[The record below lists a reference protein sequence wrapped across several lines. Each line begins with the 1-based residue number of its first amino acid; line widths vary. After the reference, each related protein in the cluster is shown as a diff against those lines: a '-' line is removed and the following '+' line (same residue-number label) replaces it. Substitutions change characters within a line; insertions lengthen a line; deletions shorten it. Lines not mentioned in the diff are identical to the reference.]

1 MLPRP
6 CLGNIH
12 NPSVLLYLHW
22 MGRGDPLH
30 SDEAKRL
37 GAKVLSR
44 FFIPRAGDPFSLY
57 FPHMTTAL
65 AAQIKKLP
73 QTPGV
78 YFFKDSAQN
87 VIYIGKAK
95 NIKKRVESH
104 FARGGSS
111 LNFYSRVRTVDCV
124 QTRDE
129 KEALILESALVKKL
143 QPKYNIELK
152 DDKNFFFVA
161 ISRDTVPRVYL
172 THQHD
177 QRRGLTRIKTQTNAD
192 SPRPS
197 ASFIGPFVS
206 GKELK
211 KFMRDIRKIFPYK
224 TCKNKPEN
232 PCLYYHLGL
241 CAGHAPP
248 SHKATEGAG
257 SIEDYPKIIA
267 GLETLLRIYN
277 GNPNKIECYDISN
290 TSGSLSVGSLVA
302 LINNRPAKK
311 WYRKFKIKTVRG
323 SNDPASLKEVLG
335 RRMNHPE
342 WPYPD
347 MAIVDGGKG
356 QLSRLKNFQ
365 LPLIGIT
372 KRENTKRTKTL
383 GSLVSPYG
391 VGTVPVGALPAP
403 VRDTILRA
411 RDEAH
416 RFAITYHRKRR
427 IRNAIA

>member
-1 MLPRP
+1 
-6 CLGNIH
+6 
-12 NPSVLLYLHW
+12 
-22 MGRGDPLH
+22 
-30 SDEAKRL
+30 
-37 GAKVLSR
+37 
-44 FFIPRAGDPFSLY
+44 
-57 FPHMTTAL
+57 MTKTL

-78 YFFKDSAQN
+78 YFFKDRAQN

-95 NIKKRVESH
+95 NVRKRVESH

-111 LNFYSRVRTVDCV
+111 FNFYAQVRSVDCV
-124 QTRDE
+124 QTRGE

-161 ISRDTVPRVYL
+161 ISHDTVPRVYL
-172 THQHD
+172 THQPN
-177 QRRGLTRIKTQTNAD
+177 QKRRLTQEEPQINAD
-192 SPRPS
+192 NQRLSASNPRPS

-211 KFMRDIRKIFPYK
+211 YFMADIRKIFPYK

-241 CAGHAPP
+241 CAGHREKLSA
-248 SHKATEGAG
+248 
-257 SIEDYPKIIA
+257 YPLVIA

-290 TSGSLSVGSLVA
+290 TSGSLSVGSLAA
-302 LINNRPAKK
+302 LVNNRPAKK

-335 RRMNHPE
+335 RRINHPE

-347 MAIVDGGKG
+347 MVIVDGGKG
-356 QLSRLKNFQ
+356 QLSRLKNFP

-372 KRENTKRTKTL
+372 KREDAKRTKTL

-391 VGTVPVGALPAP
+391 AGTVLMSALPTP

-416 RFAITYHRKRR
+416 RFAIAYHRHRR
-427 IRNAIA
+427 IKAIS

>member
-1 MLPRP
+1 
-6 CLGNIH
+6 
-12 NPSVLLYLHW
+12 
-22 MGRGDPLH
+22 
-30 SDEAKRL
+30 
-37 GAKVLSR
+37 
-44 FFIPRAGDPFSLY
+44 
-57 FPHMTTAL
+57 MTKAL
-65 AAQIKKLP
+65 ATQIKKLP

-78 YFFKDSAQN
+78 YFFKDRAQN

-111 LNFYSRVRTVDCV
+111 LNFYSQVRAVDCV

-129 KEALILESALVKKL
+129 KEALLLESALVKKL

-161 ISRDTVPRVYL
+161 ISRDAVPRVYL
-172 THQHD
+172 THQPD
-177 QRRGLTRIKTQTNAD
+177 KEKSCAKY
-192 SPRPS
+192 
-197 ASFIGPFVS
+197 IGPFVS

-241 CAGHAPP
+241 CAGHVPP
-248 SHKATEGAG
+248 SHKATGGAG
-257 SIEDYPKIIA
+257 KIEDYPKIIA
-267 GLETLLRIYN
+267 GLTALLRVYN
-277 GNPNKIECYDISN
+277 GSPNKIECYDISN
-290 TSGSLSVGSLVA
+290 TSGSLSVGSLAA
-302 LINNRPAKK
+302 LVNNRPAKK

-323 SNDPASLKEVLG
+323 SNDPASIKEILS

-347 MAIVDGGKG
+347 IVIVDGGKG
-356 QLSRLKNFQ
+356 QLSRLKNFP
-365 LPLIGIT
+365 LPVIGIT
-372 KRENTKRTKTL
+372 KRENARRTKTL

-391 VGTVPVGALPAP
+391 AGTVPVGALPAF

-416 RFAITYHRKRR
+416 RFAIAYHRHRR
-427 IRNAIA
+427 IKAIS

>member
-1 MLPRP
+1 
-6 CLGNIH
+6 
-12 NPSVLLYLHW
+12 
-22 MGRGDPLH
+22 
-30 SDEAKRL
+30 
-37 GAKVLSR
+37 
-44 FFIPRAGDPFSLY
+44 
-57 FPHMTTAL
+57 MTKTL

-78 YFFKDSAQN
+78 YFFKDRAQN

-95 NIKKRVESH
+95 NVKKRVESH

-111 LNFYSRVRTVDCV
+111 FNFYSRVRSVDCV
-124 QTRDE
+124 QTRSE

-161 ISRDTVPRVYL
+161 ISHDTVPRIYL
-172 THQHD
+172 THQPHKEKS
-177 QRRGLTRIKTQTNAD
+177 RAEC
-192 SPRPS
+192 
-197 ASFIGPFVS
+197 IGPFVS

-224 TCKNKPEN
+224 TCNNRPEK
-232 PCLYYHLGL
+232 PCLYYHMGL
-241 CAGHAPP
+241 CSGHGEKLP
-248 SHKATEGAG
+248 T
-257 SIEDYPKIIA
+257 YPLVIA

-290 TSGSLSVGSLVA
+290 TSGSLSVGSLAA
-302 LINNRPAKK
+302 LVNNRPAKK

-323 SNDPASLKEVLG
+323 SNDPASLKEILS

-342 WPYPD
+342 WSYPD
-347 MAIVDGGKG
+347 IAIVDGGKG
-356 QLSRLKNFQ
+356 QLSRLKDFPI
-365 LPLIGIT
+365 PLIGIT
-372 KRENTKRTKTL
+372 KRENAKRTKTL

-391 VGTVPVGALPAP
+391 AGTVLMSALPAP

-416 RFAITYHRKRR
+416 RFAISYHRHRR
-427 IRNAIA
+427 IKELS

>member
-1 MLPRP
+1 MVTVITNQEKSASHQQRRRISDFLAASDPASRLSPKGSLPRAQD
-6 CLGNIH
+6 
-12 NPSVLLYLHW
+12 S
-22 MGRGDPLH
+22 
-30 SDEAKRL
+30 
-37 GAKVLSR
+37 
-44 FFIPRAGDPFSLY
+44 FSLY
-57 FPHMTTAL
+57 SLHMTTTL

-73 QTPGV
+73 HTPGV
-78 YFFKDSAQN
+78 YFFKDRAQN

-111 LNFYSRVRTVDCV
+111 LNFYPQVRAVDCV

-161 ISRDTVPRVYL
+161 ISHDAVPRISL
-172 THQHD
+172 THQPN
-177 QRRGLTRIKTQTNAD
+177 QKRGLTREETRINAD
-192 SPRPS
+192 NPHSS

-224 TCKNKPEN
+224 TCKNKPEK

-241 CAGHAPP
+241 CAGHGEKL
-248 SHKATEGAG
+248 ST
-257 SIEDYPKIIA
+257 YPLVIA
-267 GLETLLRIYN
+267 GLKTLLYIYN
-277 GNPNKIECYDISN
+277 GNPNKIECYDISH

-302 LINNRPAKK
+302 LVNNRLAKK

-323 SNDPASLKEVLG
+323 SNDPASLKEILS
-335 RRMNHPE
+335 RRMSHPE
-342 WPYPD
+342 WPHPD
-347 MAIVDGGKG
+347 MVIVDGGKG
-356 QLSRLKNFQ
+356 QLSRLKNFP
-365 LPLIGIT
+365 LPVIGIA
-372 KRENTKRTKTL
+372 KREDAKRTKTL

-391 VGTVPVGALPAP
+391 AGTVPVSALPAP

-416 RFAITYHRKRR
+416 RFAIAYHRHRR
-427 IRNAIA
+427 IKELS

>member
-1 MLPRP
+1 
-6 CLGNIH
+6 
-12 NPSVLLYLHW
+12 
-22 MGRGDPLH
+22 
-30 SDEAKRL
+30 
-37 GAKVLSR
+37 
-44 FFIPRAGDPFSLY
+44 
-57 FPHMTTAL
+57 MTKTL

-73 QTPGV
+73 QAPGV
-78 YFFKDSAQN
+78 YFFKDRAQN

-95 NIKKRVESH
+95 NIKKRIESH

-111 LNFYSRVRTVDCV
+111 LNFYSQVRTVDCV

-161 ISRDTVPRVYL
+161 ISHDAVPRVYL
-172 THQHD
+172 THQPYKEKS
-177 QRRGLTRIKTQTNAD
+177 RAKC
-192 SPRPS
+192 
-197 ASFIGPFVS
+197 IGPFVS

-241 CAGHAPP
+241 CAGHIPS

-257 SIEDYPKIIA
+257 KIEDYPKIIA
-267 GLETLLRIYN
+267 GLETLLHIYN

-302 LINNRPAKK
+302 LINNRPSKK
-311 WYRKFKIKTVRG
+311 WYRKFRIKTVRG
-323 SNDPASLKEVLG
+323 SNDPASLKEILS
-335 RRMNHPE
+335 RRISHPE

-347 MAIVDGGKG
+347 MVIVDGGKG

-372 KRENTKRTKTL
+372 KREDTKRTKTL

-391 VGTVPVGALPAP
+391 AGTLSMSALPAP

-416 RFAITYHRKRR
+416 RFAIAYHRHRR
-427 IRNAIA
+427 IKELS

>member
-1 MLPRP
+1 
-6 CLGNIH
+6 
-12 NPSVLLYLHW
+12 
-22 MGRGDPLH
+22 
-30 SDEAKRL
+30 
-37 GAKVLSR
+37 
-44 FFIPRAGDPFSLY
+44 
-57 FPHMTTAL
+57 MTTAL

-78 YFFKDSAQN
+78 YFFKDRAQN

-95 NIKKRVESH
+95 NLKKRVESH

-111 LNFYSRVRTVDCV
+111 LNFYSRVRSVDCV
-124 QTRDE
+124 QTRSE
-129 KEALILESALVKKL
+129 KEALILESTLVKKL

-161 ISRDTVPRVYL
+161 ISRDAVPRVYL
-172 THQHD
+172 THQPD
-177 QRRGLTRIKTQTNAD
+177 RRRRLTQEEPRMNVDNQRSSAFNQR
-192 SPRPS
+192 SS

-224 TCKNKPEN
+224 TCTNKPEK

-241 CAGHAPP
+241 CAGHIPP
-248 SHKATEGAG
+248 LHKATEGAG
-257 SIEDYPKIIA
+257 KIEDYPKIIA
-267 GLETLLRIYN
+267 GLKTLLRIYN
-277 GNPNKIECYDISN
+277 GSPNKIECYDISN

-302 LINNRPAKK
+302 LVNNRPAKK

-323 SNDPASLKEVLG
+323 SNDPASLKEVLA

-347 MAIVDGGKG
+347 TAIVDGGKG
-356 QLSRLKNFQ
+356 QLSRLKNFP
-365 LPLIGIT
+365 LPVIGIT
-372 KRENTKRTKTL
+372 KRENARRTKTL

-391 VGTVPVGALPAP
+391 AGAVLMSALPAP

-416 RFAITYHRKRR
+416 RFAIAYHRHRR
-427 IRNAIA
+427 IKELL